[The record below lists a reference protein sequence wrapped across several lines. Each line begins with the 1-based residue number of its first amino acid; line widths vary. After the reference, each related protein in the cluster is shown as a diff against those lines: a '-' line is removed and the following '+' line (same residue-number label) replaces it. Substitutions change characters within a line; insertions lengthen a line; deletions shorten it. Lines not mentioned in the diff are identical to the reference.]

1 VFKWNLEEA
10 SAKGGMMRTTQNA
23 KSIVLSVGSLLIG
36 VVIGSSGLTTSM
48 AWQAASPQTAAVNP
62 QEHALDA
69 SLYMQTAAEYHAVC
83 LQTYNLA
90 TERLRQKLAVTRHA
104 GAPPA
109 VVMDLDETVLDNSA
123 FQSFLDR
130 DKLNNSD
137 ALWAIWER
145 DFPQEVGLIPGAKAF
160 IEAAE
165 QLGVTAVYLSNRDE
179 KLRNSTIAALRKN
192 GLSLEGIDNRL
203 LLKTTTSD
211 KTERRKIVEGR
222 FNALIYLGDNLRDF
236 SEEFKAPQL
245 ASNDDAGQMKAI
257 ADRADRVRRAN
268 YHWGNDWFILPNP
281 VYGEWQRLCG
291 DNPRGKLK
299 VTAMKQVGQ

>member
-1 VFKWNLEEA
+1 
-10 SAKGGMMRTTQNA
+10 MMRTTQNA
-23 KSIVLSVGSLLIG
+23 KFIVLSVASLFIG
-36 VVIGSSGLTTSM
+36 VVIGSSGLMTSL
-48 AWQAASPQTAAVNP
+48 AWQATSLQTAAVNP

-69 SLYMQTAAEYHAVC
+69 NLYMQTAAEYHAVC

-90 TERLRQKLAVTRHA
+90 TERLRQKLAATPHA

-123 FQSFLDR
+123 FQSFLDH

-137 ALWAIWER
+137 ALWEIWER
-145 DFPQEVGLIPGAKAF
+145 DFPQEVGLVQGAKAF

-165 QLGVTAVYLSNRDE
+165 QLGVTVVYISNRDE
-179 KLRNSTIAALRKN
+179 KLRNSTISALRNN
-192 GLSLEGIDNRL
+192 GLSLEGIEKRL

-211 KTERRKIVEGR
+211 KTERRKIAEGR
-222 FNALIYLGDNLRDF
+222 FNPLIYFGDNLRDF

-245 ASNDDAGQMKAI
+245 ASNDEAGQKKAI
-257 ADRADRVRRAN
+257 TERADRVRRAN
-268 YHWGNDWFILPNP
+268 YRWGNDWFILPNP

-299 VTAMKQVGQ
+299 ITAMKQIGQ

>member
-1 VFKWNLEEA
+1 
-10 SAKGGMMRTTQNA
+10 MMQTTRNA

-36 VVIGSSGLTTSM
+36 VVIGSSGLMTSR
-48 AWQAASPQTAAVNP
+48 AWQSTSLQTAAVNP

-69 SLYMQTAAEYHAVC
+69 NLYMQTAAEYHAVC
-83 LQTYNLA
+83 LQTYSLA
-90 TERLRQKLAVTRHA
+90 TERLRQKLAATRLA

-130 DKLNNSD
+130 DRLNYSD
-137 ALWAIWER
+137 ALWGVWER
-145 DFPQEVGLIPGAKAF
+145 DFPKEAGLIPGAKAF
-160 IEAAE
+160 IETAE
-165 QLGVTAVYLSNRDE
+165 QLGVTVVYISNRDE
-179 KLRNSTIAALRKN
+179 KLRDSTIAALRQN

-222 FNALIYLGDNLRDF
+222 FNVLIYLGDNLRDF
-236 SEEFKAPQL
+236 SEEFKASQL
-245 ASNDDAGQMKAI
+245 APNDDAGQKKAI
-257 ADRADRVRRAN
+257 AERADRVRRSN

-291 DNPRGKLK
+291 DNPHGKLK

>member
-1 VFKWNLEEA
+1 
-10 SAKGGMMRTTQNA
+10 MMRTSQNA
-23 KSIVLSVGSLLIG
+23 KFIVLNVASMLIG
-36 VVIGSSGLTTSM
+36 VVIGSSGLMTTL
-48 AWQAASPQTAAVNP
+48 AWQAASQQAAAVNP

-69 SLYMQTAAEYHAVC
+69 NLYMQTAAEYQAVC

-90 TERLRQKLAVTRHA
+90 TERLRQKLAATHDD

-130 DKLNNSD
+130 DKLNHSD
-137 ALWAIWER
+137 ALWGIWER

-165 QLGVTAVYLSNRDE
+165 QLGVTVVYLSNRDE
-179 KLRNSTIAALRKN
+179 KLRNSTIAALRQN

-211 KTERRKIVEGR
+211 KTERRKIAGGR

-245 ASNDDAGQMKAI
+245 ASNDEAGQKKAI
-257 ADRADRVRRAN
+257 AERADRVRRAN

-299 VTAMKQVGQ
+299 VTAMKQVGQFNAIH